1 MLTMTARE
9 IKDALKRNRREGRRP
24 RSLYEIAQMR
34 GVHRSLITRAVQ
46 DRRRYPGVRA
56 YIESL
61 LVDSERKAS

>member
-9 IKDALKRNRREGRRP
+9 IKSALKRNRRAGRRP
-24 RSLYEIAQMR
+24 RSLYEIAEMR

-61 LVDSERKAS
+61 LAVDHEKSA